1 MAFWQSSQTYVFIS
15 TCSQYTNFNNSI
27 LNNFISFC
35 SSKERLK
42 KIRAEIEQEKKIKE
56 ELQRG
61 NDKTSPT
68 KSDDS
73 GYSSANSFDDDPMVE
88 QLVSNIKNDFDEK
101 ATLPR
106 DSSNLQ
112 SIKCRIN
119 TNLYTYVQ
127 SQ

>member
-1 MAFWQSSQTYVFIS
+1 M
-15 TCSQYTNFNNSI
+15 

-35 SSKERLK
+35 SSKEWLK

-56 ELQRG
+56 FQKG

-101 ATLPR
+101 ATLAH

-127 SQ
+127 SK

>member
-1 MAFWQSSQTYVFIS
+1 M
-15 TCSQYTNFNNSI
+15 

-35 SSKERLK
+35 SSKEQLK
-42 KIRAEIEQEKKIKE
+42 KMRAEIEQEKKIKE

-88 QLVSNIKNDFDEK
+88 QLVSNIKNDFDKK
-101 ATLPR
+101 ATLGH